1 MSIKDRVA
9 TFYENT
15 NQKTGGRLDILKNTI
30 SNFSD
35 KRGSQAAASLA
46 YYAFFSLF
54 PLLLTLV
61 SLGSFFLNSE
71 QTFQQVLSW
80 AYRVIPV
87 SQNLISQNLQRVLE
101 LRGSI
106 GVAAIVGLIW
116 SASGVFSGIAYNIN
130 LAWPKTDPRNYFEKR
145 LIAISMVIVL
155 VVLFLLSITLQT
167 AVNIL
172 PTFQIPLLGS
182 VDIYDTAIWNW
193 FSYLTPWFFLLILY
207 FSLYRWIPNR
217 SVDFSAALWAAVVA
231 ATAWRIATEG
241 FAWYLSSGFS
251 RYELVYGS
259 LGAIVALIFLIYL
272 ISLITLFGAHLSA
285 AIQMWIDNQSMEKS

>member
-1 MSIKDRVA
+1 M
-9 TFYENT
+9 
-15 NQKTGGRLDILKNTI
+15 DIIQNTI
-30 SNFSD
+30 SSFSE

-61 SLGSFFLNSE
+61 SLGSFFLDSE

-87 SQNLISQNLQRVLE
+87 SQDLISQNMQRVLE
-101 LRGSI
+101 MRGSI
-106 GVAAIVGLIW
+106 GLVAIVGLIW

-130 LAWPKTDPRNYFEKR
+130 LAWPKTAPRNYLEKR

-155 VVLFLLSITLQT
+155 IVLFLLSIILQT
-167 AVNIL
+167 AFSIL
-172 PTFQIPLLGS
+172 PTFRIPLLGS
-182 VDIYDTAIWNW
+182 VDIYDTVIWTW
-193 FSYLTPWFFLLILY
+193 FSYITPWFFLMILY

-217 SVDFSAALWAAVVA
+217 RVDFSSAFWAAFVA
-231 ATAWRIATEG
+231 ATAWKIATEG

-285 AIQMWIDNQSMEKS
+285 SIQIWIDNRSVEKS